1 MQTMRCADGVRAK
14 AGAAA
19 DLFEPDREPMMR
31 LTTIAIA
38 SVLAAVAAPAL
49 AQDIGVAS
57 CDQFLKTYTA
67 CVTAK
72 VPAEQRANV
81 TSALDKTKA
90 NWISVAST
98 PEGKSKLDATCKET
112 AEKMKK
118 EVAALNCAW

>member
-1 MQTMRCADGVRAK
+1 
-14 AGAAA
+14 
-19 DLFEPDREPMMR
+19 MR
-31 LTTIAIA
+31 LSHFTLATLLTLA
-38 SVLAAVAAPAL
+38 SASLSSVK
-49 AQDIGVAS
+49 AQDVGVAS
-57 CDQFLKTYTA
+57 CDQFLKTYQA

-81 TSALDKTKA
+81 ATALEKTKA
-90 NWISVAST
+90 NWIAVAAT